1 MKKILKLC
9 AAGAVI
15 IAAAVACNNKSAK
28 VTAAVAGPEAA
39 PVALVVEYDNH
50 IAPDAVTPETF
61 AVPGYEIACVKVT
74 DKNPAAKPECKEGA
88 GPKGPKPECCGEGD
102 PKGPKPE
109 CCGEG
114 DPKGPK
120 PECCGEGDPKG
131 PKPECCGEEGP
142 KGPKP
147 ECAAEAGKYVVIL
160 LKGDKPCCEEGPK
173 GPKPECVGE
182 EGPKCD
188 KPCCE
193 EGPKCDKPCCEEGN
207 KPECCGEGDPKP
219 ECCEELPVPE
229 IAVQQV
235 ADIVTADGKVV
246 KAWKKAVNAT
256 AAVPFITK
264 HGRHGAP
271 GPKPGE
277 PGCCKEEAPA
287 AE

>member
-39 PVALVVEYDNH
+39 PVALVVEYDSP

-120 PECCGEGDPKG
+120 PECCGEGDPK
-131 PKPECCGEEGP
+131 PE
-142 KGPKP
+142 
-147 ECAAEAGKYVVIL
+147 Y
-160 LKGDKPCCEEGPK
+160 
-173 GPKPECVGE
+173 
-182 EGPKCD
+182 
-188 KPCCE
+188 
-193 EGPKCDKPCCEEGN
+193 
-207 KPECCGEGDPKP
+207 
-219 ECCEELPVPE
+219 CEELPVPE